1 MDEQRAGRGIRI
13 TLMVATGFVAVTAL
27 AGGVALVVGS
37 LAPDLATV
45 LSPPAEYLEGSPFGS
60 YLVPGLVLGLVLGGV
75 HVVAFVLLARRHPR
89 ALLAAVVAGY
99 AAVIWIVV
107 QMTIIPFSPLQAV
120 YVVMGL
126 VEIGLVLLAL
136 GVLRPD
142 RAGRVTPAR

>member
-27 AGGVALVVGS
+27 AGGTALVVGS

-75 HVVAFVLLARRHPR
+75 HLVAFVLLARRHPR

-136 GVLRPD
+136 GILRPD
-142 RAGRVTPAR
+142 RTGRVTPAR

>member
-13 TLMVATGFVAVTAL
+13 TLMVATGFVAATAF
-27 AGGVALVVGS
+27 AGGIALVMGS

-45 LSPPAEYLEGSPFGS
+45 LSPPPDYLEGSPFGS
-60 YLVPGLVLGLVLGGV
+60 YLVPGLVLALVLGGV
-75 HVVAFVLLARRHPR
+75 HLVAFVLLARRHPR

-107 QMTIIPFSPLQAV
+107 QMTIIPFSVLQAV
-120 YVVMGL
+120 YVAMGL

-136 GVLRPD
+136 GILRPG
-142 RAGRVTPAR
+142 RAGSVTPAR

>member
-142 RAGRVTPAR
+142 RVGRVTPAR